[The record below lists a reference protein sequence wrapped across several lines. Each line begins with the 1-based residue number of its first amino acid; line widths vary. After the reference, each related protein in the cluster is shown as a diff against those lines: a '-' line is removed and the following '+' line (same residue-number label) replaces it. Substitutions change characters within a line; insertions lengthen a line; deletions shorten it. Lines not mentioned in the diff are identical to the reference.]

1 MRRLSTR
8 MTIGVVTGALILAGC
23 GGNDEPGEQDTAVVA
38 ANLLEEVNEAI
49 ASLVAA
55 GHSTDD
61 LTVLR
66 AEAVTWSD
74 ASLGCPK
81 PGRVYTQALVE
92 GYRIIVDTPDGEK
105 AFHAAT
111 GEPPALCTTP
121 KPPAS

>member
-1 MRRLSTR
+1 

-23 GGNDEPGEQDTAVVA
+23 GGSAEPGEQENAVVA

-55 GHSTDD
+55 GNSTDD

-74 ASLGCPK
+74 GSLGCPK

-92 GYRIIVDTPDGEK
+92 GYLIIVDTPDGEK
-105 AFHAAT
+105 AFHAKA

-121 KPPAS
+121 KPPAG